1 MNRIA
6 RNVMDCI
13 IFIGC
18 LIAFYA
24 LIAFI
29 FLVIGDLIN

>member
-6 RNVMDCI
+6 RNVIDCI

-18 LIAFYA
+18 QIEFYA